1 MLAIQKEHFEW
12 FVEQTVDNISN
23 KKIILQKDSTI
34 HDLNNVV
41 HEQQI
46 QIGSY
51 RRDSTKYI
59 EQISTLNFKADK
71 LQKAYK
77 TQDTALT
84 QIRKK
89 KGILEVAVIGLVI
102 ILTLSLVHPL

>member
-51 RRDSTKYI
+51 RKDSIKYI
-59 EQISTLNFKADK
+59 EQINTLNFKSNK
-71 LQKAYK
+71 LQAAYK
-77 TQDTALT
+77 TQDNALT

-89 KGILEVAVIGLVI
+89 KGILEVVVIGLVI
-102 ILTLSLVHPL
+102 ILTLSLVHL